1 MRTIPPATALALVV
15 VACSKSPP
23 AERPRDVT
31 VAPVDASAGGPV
43 APVPATAS
51 ADADGGG
58 CSNDG
63 DCALRSSYCGE
74 APCVC
79 LALPKSAPKRACS
92 GGTVKCFVDP
102 CMKKGARC
110 QSGACVV
117 GAE

>member
-1 MRTIPPATALALVV
+1 MRTIPPAVLALVV

-51 ADADGGG
+51 ADAGG
-58 CSNDG
+58 CAKDS